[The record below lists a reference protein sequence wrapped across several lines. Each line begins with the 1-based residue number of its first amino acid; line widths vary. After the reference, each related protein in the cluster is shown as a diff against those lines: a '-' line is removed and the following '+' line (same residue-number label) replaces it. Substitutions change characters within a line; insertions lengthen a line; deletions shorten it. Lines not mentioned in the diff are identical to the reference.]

1 MAARCGLTFLAIQAP
16 GISKVCGI
24 CGKQYLT
31 ENYLLKED
39 SLDESGLFAGTATES
54 PSLLQLLLTAFERCI
69 YCAGKFIG

>member
-1 MAARCGLTFLAIQAP
+1 MLARCTLTFLAIQAP

-39 SLDESGLFAGTATES
+39 ILDNGDLVAEEAFES
-54 PSLLQLLLTAFERCI
+54 PSLLQLLLTAFDKCI
-69 YCAGKFIG
+69 YCAGKFVS

>member
-1 MAARCGLTFLAIQAP
+1 MLARCTLTFLAIQAP

-39 SLDESGLFAGTATES
+39 TFDDCSSESSES
-54 PSLLQLLLTAFERCI
+54 PTLLQLLLTAFDKCI
-69 YCAGKFIG
+69 YCGGKFVG

>member
-1 MAARCGLTFLAIQAP
+1 MLARCTLTFLAIQAP

-39 SLDESGLFAGTATES
+39 ILDDCNSESSES
-54 PSLLQLLLTAFERCI
+54 PTLLQLLLTAFDKCI
-69 YCAGKFIG
+69 YCGGKFVG

>member
-1 MAARCGLTFLAIQAP
+1 MLARCTLTFLTIQAP

-39 SLDESGLFAGTATES
+39 ISDRNDLVASESS
-54 PSLLQLLLTAFERCI
+54 SLLWLLLTAFDKCI
-69 YCAGKFIG
+69 YCAGKFVG